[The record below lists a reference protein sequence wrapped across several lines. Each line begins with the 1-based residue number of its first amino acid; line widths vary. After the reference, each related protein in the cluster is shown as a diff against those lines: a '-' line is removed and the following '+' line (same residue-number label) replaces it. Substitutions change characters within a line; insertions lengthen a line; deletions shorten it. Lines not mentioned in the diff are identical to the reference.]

1 MKFIKVF
8 ALAGMLAIA
17 GTAAAEESY
26 APEANEFSLEVAF
39 NPFSTDF
46 STFKLDQVK
55 ARVFFTD
62 KDALR
67 IGLGFGINSKKNTP
81 DPDTDSNAWV
91 KESGSS
97 LSIDLGY
104 ERNFYNY
111 KRINLYAG
119 AGLGFTWQ
127 KDVTTTQ
134 MLVSNN
140 TYGKKSAYTGDWGFY
155 AKAFTGIDFFVYK
168 GLFVGAELNLKIG
181 VRNDIRPYT
190 KGGFHESG
198 TWSDNFE
205 SQKGPKASD
214 FVLGLGAEPALRLGW
229 NF

>member
-1 MKFIKVF
+1 MKFIKAF
-8 ALAGMLAIA
+8 ALAGVLAIA
-17 GTAAAEESY
+17 GNAAAQESY
-26 APEANEFSLEVAF
+26 APEANEFSLEVEF
-39 NPFSTDF
+39 NPFSNNF

-55 ARVFFTD
+55 ARYFFTD

-67 IGLGFGINSKKNTP
+67 VGLGFGINSKKDTP
-81 DPDTDSNAWV
+81 NPDNDSEAWV
-91 KESGSS
+91 KESGSNFS
-97 LSIDLGY
+97 LDLGY

-127 KDVTTTQ
+127 QDVATTQ
-134 MLVSNN
+134 RLVNNN
-140 TYGKKSAYTGDWGFY
+140 TYGKTASYTGDLGFF
-155 AKAFTGIDFFVYK
+155 ANAFTGIDFFVYK
-168 GLFVGAELNLKIG
+168 GLFIGAELNLKIG

-190 KGGFHESG
+190 KGGMNESG
-198 TWSDNFE
+198 TWSDNYVSE
-205 SQKGPKASD
+205 KGPKSSD